1 MNRAEILDYV
11 ECWSNGEWF
20 EPPVSFAGLAKSFRA
35 STHHSSAL
43 FFKAN
48 VLASTFRPHRW
59 LSRHAF
65 ERWALDFLTFGNGY
79 LERRR
84 NMVGGTLRLEPA
96 LAKYVRRKADFSG
109 FVYVNGW
116 QERHEFEP
124 DSVFQLVRPD
134 INQEVYGLPEYL
146 SSLHSAWLNES
157 STLFRRKYYEN
168 GSHAGFI
175 LYMTDAAQKQDDV
188 DNMRDALKNAKGPGN
203 FRNVFMYA
211 PGGKKD
217 GIQLIPVSEV
227 AAKDEFFNIKNVTRD
242 DLLAARPHRWLSRHA
257 FERWALDFLT
267 FGNGYLERRRNMVG
281 GTLRLEPALA
291 KYVRRKADFSGFVYV
306 NGWQERHEFE
316 PDSVFQLVR
325 PDINQEV
332 YGLPEYL
339 SSLHSAW
346 LNESSTL
353 FRRKYYENGSHAGF
367 ILYMTDAAQKQDD
380 VDNMRDALKNAKG
393 PGNFRNVFMYAPG
406 GKKDGIQL
414 IPVSEVAAKDEF
426 FNIKNVTRDD
436 LLAAHRVPPQLLGI
450 VPSNSGGFGTP
461 DTAARVF
468 GRNEI
473 RPLQARFAELNDWLG
488 DEVVRF
494 DDYEIPPAPVAA

>member
-1 MNRAEILDYV
+1 MSKRRSRAPRTFAAAPDSTAAGVAPARAEVFTFDDPTPVMSRAEILDYV
-11 ECWSNGEWF
+11 ECWSNGKWF

-43 FFKAN
+43 YFKAN
-48 VLASTFRPHRW
+48 VLASTFRPHKW
-59 LSRHAF
+59 LSRQAF

-84 NMVGGTLRLEPA
+84 NLLGDTLRLEPA
-96 LAKYVRRKADFSG
+96 LAKYTRRKADFSG

-116 QERHEFEP
+116 QDVHEFEP
-124 DSVFQLVRPD
+124 GSVFQLMRPD

-175 LYMTDAAQKQDDV
+175 LYMTDAAQKQEDV
-188 DNMRDALKNAKGPGN
+188 DNMREALKNAKGPGN

-211 PGGKKD
+211 P
-217 GIQLIPVSEV
+217 
-227 AAKDEFFNIKNVTRD
+227 N
-242 DLLAARPHRWLSRHA
+242 
-257 FERWALDFLT
+257 
-267 FGNGYLERRRNMVG
+267 
-281 GTLRLEPALA
+281 
-291 KYVRRKADFSGFVYV
+291 
-306 NGWQERHEFE
+306 
-316 PDSVFQLVR
+316 
-325 PDINQEV
+325 
-332 YGLPEYL
+332 
-339 SSLHSAW
+339 
-346 LNESSTL
+346 
-353 FRRKYYENGSHAGF
+353 
-367 ILYMTDAAQKQDD
+367 
-380 VDNMRDALKNAKG
+380 
-393 PGNFRNVFMYAPG
+393 

-473 RPLQARFAELNDWLG
+473 APLQARFAELNEWLG
-488 DEVVRF
+488 EEVVTF
-494 DDYEIPPAPVAA
+494 DEYQIPPAPAA